1 MDCTERRLFVAWRS
15 PTRQIVPIGELRQ
28 IDDASGTRYEFA
40 YLKMAEAVIDQYRLP
55 GFPDLH
61 VRYASSDLFATF
73 ANRVMPRNRDDYDAF
88 VSRLGL
94 CAPVDPFEIMERSG
108 GRRQT
113 DRIEVFGEPALQDE
127 NLSALFFLRGIRHI
141 DGAEDRVTKLTTGQT
156 LSVRED
162 KANPVNPLAL
172 TLLDNDSEV
181 LGYLPDYLVRTA
193 HELHDLNGTFPTITV
208 EHTNNRDTPFHMR
221 LLCRLTSPWPDNYEP
236 FATFETIA

>member
-1 MDCTERRLFVAWRS
+1 MECIERRLFVAWRS

-28 IDDASGTRYEFA
+28 IDDASGTRYEYA
-40 YLKMAEAVIDQYRLP
+40 YLKIAETAIDQYRLP

-61 VRYASSDLFATF
+61 CRYTSTDLFATF

-94 CAPVDPFEIMERSG
+94 CTPVDPFEVMERSG

-113 DRIEVFGEPALQDE
+113 DRIEVFGEPALEDD

-141 DGAEDRVTKLTTGQT
+141 DGAEDRVARLTSEQPLGIRQD
-156 LSVRED
+156 E
-162 KANPVNPLAL
+162 KNPVNPLAL
-172 TLLDNDSEV
+172 TLLDNHSKV
-181 LGYLPDYLVRTA
+181 VGYLPDYLVDTA
-193 HELHDLNGTFPTITV
+193 HELCELNGTFPTVTV
-208 EHTNNRDTPFHMR
+208 EHINNRDTPFHMR

-236 FATFETIA
+236 FANFETIA